1 MKQITLFP
9 LLFSLFA
16 LGVAMAQEITGRFAP
31 PAGKVL
37 VFAGQDNASVG
48 GTEKYQ
54 DGYVENIGIPGGI
67 THYVYFSEG
76 ISIGKFA

>member
-1 MKQITLFP
+1 MKQITFFP
-9 LLFSLFA
+9 LLLSLFA
-16 LGVAMAQEITGRFAP
+16 FGVAEAQEITGRFAP

-48 GTEKYQ
+48 GTETHH

-67 THYVYFSEG
+67 TH
-76 ISIGKFA
+76 